1 MHCGAGLPRLP
12 KVSRASPQPPVA
24 APHGVLMQKPSL
36 RLPWPPLLTEEEV
49 QRGTTY
55 YGSGARLR
63 LVAEKL
69 LAGQPIKVYMLGGSV
84 TDSGG
89 VRKQEQAYTSLLSQF
104 INYSYPHRWVA
115 ASRRADQPAGALHRA
130 PVAQAPLTCT
140 HCIMRQRTQRA
151 RLLPALLCPSSPPAH
166 TQMQEPCAV
175 AMCL

>member
-1 MHCGAGLPRLP
+1 
-12 KVSRASPQPPVA
+12 
-24 APHGVLMQKPSL
+24 MQEPSL
-36 RLPWPPLLTEEEV
+36 RLPWPALLTEEEV

-63 LVAEKL
+63 RVAEKL

-84 TDSGG
+84 TDGGG

-104 INYSYPHRWVA
+104 INYSYPNRWVA
-115 ASRRADQPAGALHRA
+115 ASRRADQPAGALHCV
-130 PVAQAPLTCT
+130 PVAQAPLNGN

-151 RLLPALLCPSSPPAH
+151 RLLPALLCRSSPPVAAH